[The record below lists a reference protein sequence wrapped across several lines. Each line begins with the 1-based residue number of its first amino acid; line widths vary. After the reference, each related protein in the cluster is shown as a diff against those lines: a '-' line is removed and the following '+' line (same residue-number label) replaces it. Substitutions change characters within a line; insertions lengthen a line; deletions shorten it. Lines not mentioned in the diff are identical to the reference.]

1 MKSITRKKRRTG
13 SLTKAKEMRPQK
25 SPVDEDRRSLIF
37 WEGSV
42 GLTPAAAK
50 HPKSGQS
57 EKAE

>member
-50 HPKSGQS
+50 HPQSG
-57 EKAE
+57 